1 MFFFVMIRR
10 PPRSTRTDT
19 LFPYTTLFRSRIAID
34 GPAIAAIARSFAK
47 LPAPVRHADRIDRPR
62 ETEVRF
68 GFADEH
74 GRAAIAGVA
83 IDCRLGRAIGAIA
96 FGFGGLGVGGG
107 EETRPY
113 RRLRRGQDRQT
124 ESRFHHRLP
133 FLPKLGRASWRER
146 VWQYV

>member
-74 GRAAIAGVA
+74 GRAAVAGVE
-83 IDCRLGRAIGAIA
+83 INRPIGRAIGAVA
-96 FGFGGLGVGGG
+96 FVFGGLGVGGA
-107 EETRPY
+107 EKHSP
-113 RRLRRGQDRQT
+113 
-124 ESRFHHRLP
+124 
-133 FLPKLGRASWRER
+133 
-146 VWQYV
+146 